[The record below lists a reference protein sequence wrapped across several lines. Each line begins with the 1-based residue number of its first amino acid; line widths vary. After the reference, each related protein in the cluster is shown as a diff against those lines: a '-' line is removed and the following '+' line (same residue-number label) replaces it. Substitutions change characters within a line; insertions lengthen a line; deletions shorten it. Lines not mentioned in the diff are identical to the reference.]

1 MKKKIALVILDYE
14 LEQWGGGVSYYKNL
28 INIVSKINRFEF
40 TIFTNSPK
48 FVKINITQK
57 NRNNIIIKEIFFF
70 KKNNFFNFIRKVIIF
85 FLNKDYFLYFLL
97 KKEKIK
103 ILSHRKLFI
112 NKCIKNIGWIPDLQH
127 KVYKKFF
134 TKKFYNQREK
144 YVKDELT
151 NSNKIFVSSYQVKKE
166 FYKHYNEKN
175 KIIPLR
181 IVSHI
186 NNSSIIRREKNF
198 LLFPSQFW
206 IHKNHRFLIDVAKII
221 KYKKIKLKII
231 FCGKT
236 YDYRKKDNYNNIN
249 KQIQIY
255 KLKNIIKILG
265 EVSYLKLKKLQKDCL
280 AMINPSYYEGWSTIN
295 EEARAQ
301 NKFIF
306 LSNIPGHIEQKNNF
320 SIFFKLNDKKD
331 FINKLINFLKKRNFI
346 NRKKLI
352 IKNKEIIQKF
362 KSEFKKEL
370 IKTYENL

>member
-14 LEQWGGGVSYYKNL
+14 LKQWSGGVSYYKNL
-28 INIVSKINRFEF
+28 VNFASKINRFEF
-40 TIFTNSPK
+40 TIFTNSTK
-48 FVKINITQK
+48 FVKKNIIQK
-57 NRNNIIIKEIFFF
+57 SKSNIIIKEIFFF
-70 KKNNFFNFIRKVIIF
+70 KKNNFLNLVRKVIIF
-85 FLNKDYFLYFLL
+85 FLNKDFFLYFLL
-97 KKEKIK
+97 KKNKIK

-112 NKCIKNIGWIPDLQH
+112 NKYIKSIGWIPDLQH

-134 TKKFYNQREK
+134 TRKFYYQREK
-144 YVKDELT
+144 YVKEEVS
-151 NSNKIFVSSYQVKKE
+151 NSNKVFVSSYQVKKE
-166 FYKHYNEKN
+166 FCKHYNEKN

-186 NNSSIIRREKNF
+186 NNSSIIKKEKNF

-206 IHKNHRFLIDVAKII
+206 IHKNHNFLIDVAKII

-236 YDYRKKDNYNNIN
+236 YDYRKKDNYNNI
-249 KQIQIY
+249 KKKIQIY
-255 KLKNIIKILG
+255 KLKNIINILG
-265 EVSYLKLKKLQKDCL
+265 EISYLKLKKLQKDCL
-280 AMINPSYYEGWSTIN
+280 AMINPSFYEGWSTIN

-306 LSNIPGHIEQKNNF
+306 LSNIPGHLEQKNNF

-331 FINKLINFLKKRNFI
+331 FINKLINFLKKKKLI

-352 IKNKEIIQKF
+352 IKNQEIIQKF
-362 KSEFKKEL
+362 KSEFEKKL
-370 IKTYENL
+370 IKAYEDL